1 LDLTIKQCLGS
12 HGCPVTRAGRFAS
25 RIAALAFAERHYGCF
40 RFVFSVISPSTT
52 IDTP

>member
-1 LDLTIKQCLGS
+1 LDLAIKQCLGS
-12 HGCPVTRAGRFAS
+12 HGCPVTGAGRFAS
-25 RIAALAFAERHYGCF
+25 RIAALAFGNAIYGCF